1 MKRKKNKFAF
11 GIFQDGLTI
20 KIAEL
25 ALIDDAIKILRLEKT
40 ELSAPLYQKFTD
52 GLPEDLAA
60 IEEVKEEEDFDEL
73 KKLDQLEDLSI
84 SGDLGDESLDII
96 EGEDIDKTE
105 TAFALEK
112 EKADSGKKEFQR
124 LLQSFPF
131 EKGKIALN
139 ANDEQIS
146 YHQFDSAFAT
156 SKLRK
161 KLKAEILSKEELK
174 SRNYTLDYII
184 NPNGSGLAFV
194 HRGPF
199 ELFATIQELNP
210 IITKEKYIYS
220 YIDTNEI
227 SLMNLV
233 RTSSYDFPPE
243 DFVTILYIGIDY
255 KVGIVMKDKNHI
267 KTFPIIITET
277 EPEKKRQAI
286 YSKIILEQDISN
298 TPITQHVILAGE
310 DVSDEDVAFYQE
322 KGFYWDPLK
331 RLELKDIEFIETEEE
346 ISSAEKIAQYAIPI
360 ALAWKTLTPKN
371 KNFFPSNLL
380 PSSII
385 ESQKYFKIAWHGFLI
400 LAAIFYFTLSGTL
413 KNLELKQEIIRIK
426 SRTTFVQTE
435 LQEVKRKIAVVNKM
449 KSNIKVIEDKTQ
461 LVKELTGVKNLWYYI
476 IKTFSNSFRTKKLSW
491 IEELRTGEN
500 IFKISAS
507 TTRRRNIIAYSS
519 LFPNSKLANISPIF
533 IEEIPI
539 WNFDMEFS
547 YPDPKEVSEKE
558 YYQIIAEKTPSTKTQ
573 PKDIN
578 QAVEDEITEDEITLL
593 YRNIINI
600 YFPGNIDEAFIQ
612 FNEFIKKYPNHKR
625 VYNANY
631 FIGECLYLKGKIP
644 EAKAIFENILQQE
657 GNKIPDALLMTGN
670 CYEKEN
676 NIERALFYWNKLLS
690 SYPEHNLA
698 SFAQYKINTY

>member
-25 ALIDDAIKILRLEKT
+25 VSIDDAIKILRLGKT
-40 ELSAPLYQKFTD
+40 ELSAPLYQKSTD

-60 IEEVKEEEDFDEL
+60 IEEVKEEEEDFDEL

-84 SGDLGDESLDII
+84 SGDIGDESLDII
-96 EGEDIDKTE
+96 EGEDIEKTE
-105 TAFALEK
+105 TTFALEK
-112 EKADSGKKEFQR
+112 EKIDAGKKEFQR

-161 KLKAEILSKEELK
+161 KIKAEILSKEELK
-174 SRNYTLDYII
+174 ARNYSLDYII

-194 HRGPF
+194 HRGPL
-199 ELFATIQELNP
+199 ELFTVIQELNP

-233 RTSSYDFPPE
+233 RNCYDFPPE

-255 KVGIVMKDKNHI
+255 KIGIVMKDKNHI

-298 TPITQHVILAGE
+298 TPITQHVILSGE
-310 DVSDEDVAFYQE
+310 DVSDEDIAFYQE

-331 RLELKDIEFIETEEE
+331 RLELKNIELIETEEE
-346 ISSAEKIAQYAIPI
+346 ISSAEKIAEYAIPI

-380 PSSII
+380 PASII
-385 ESQKYFKIAWHGFLI
+385 ESQKYFKIAWHGILI

-413 KNLELKQEIIRIK
+413 KNLELKHDIIEIKNKTAFI
-426 SRTTFVQTE
+426 QTE
-435 LQEVKRKIAVVNKM
+435 IQEVKRKIAEVNIM
-449 KSNIKVIEDKTQ
+449 KSNIKVIEDKNK
-461 LVKELTGVKNLWYYI
+461 LVKEITGVKNLWHYI

-491 IEELRTGEN
+491 IEELRTDED

-507 TTRRRNIIAYSS
+507 TTRRRNIIEYSS

-539 WNFDMEFS
+539 WNFDMDFS
-547 YPDPKEVSEKE
+547 YPDPKEIAEKE
-558 YYQIIAEKTPSTKTQ
+558 SYQIIAKKTPSTKTQ
-573 PKDIN
+573 SKDIA

-600 YFPGNIDEAFIQ
+600 YFSGNIDEAFIQ

-631 FIGECLYLKGKIP
+631 FIGECFYLKGKIP
-644 EAKAIFENILQQE
+644 EAKVIFENVLQQE

-676 NIERALFYWNKLLS
+676 NIERALFYWNKLSS